1 MNIDFNKISDTYG
14 DSVIELVR
22 DNIEDVNE
30 NINYMIKLGFTDI
43 EDIFERYTLIFIDT
57 PSTFKYK
64 LNKLINELGSNY
76 IDIIENDLFILE
88 KLMY

>member
-14 DSVIELVR
+14 DSVIELIR
-22 DNIEDVNE
+22 ENIEDVNE

-57 PSTFKYK
+57 PSIFKEK
-64 LNKLINELGSNY
+64 INKLINELGSNY

>member
-14 DSVIELVR
+14 DSVIELIR

-43 EDIFERYTLIFIDT
+43 EDIFERYTLIFIDN
-57 PSTFKYK
+57 PSIFKEK
-64 LNKLINELGSNY
+64 LNNLINELGSNY
-76 IDIIENDLFILE
+76 VDIIENDLFILE
-88 KLMY
+88 KLM

>member
-1 MNIDFNKISDTYG
+1 MNIDFNKIRDTYG
-14 DSVIELVR
+14 NSVIELIR
-22 DNIEDVNE
+22 ENIEDVNE

-43 EDIFERYTLIFIDT
+43 EDIFERYILIFIDT

-88 KLMY
+88 KLM

>member
-14 DSVIELVR
+14 DSIIELIR
-22 DNIEDVNE
+22 ENIEDVNE
-30 NINYMIKLGFTDI
+30 NITYIIRLGFTDI
-43 EDIFERYTLIFIDT
+43 EDIFERYTLIFIDS
-57 PSTFKYK
+57 PSTFKEK
-64 LNKLINELGSNY
+64 INKLINELGSNY

>member
-14 DSVIELVR
+14 NSVIELVR

-30 NINYMIKLGFTDI
+30 NINYMIRLGFTDI

-57 PSTFKYK
+57 PSTFKEK
-64 LNKLINELGSNY
+64 INKLINELGSNY
-76 IDIIENDLFILE
+76 VDIIENDLFILE